1 MQRIKLIVEYDG
13 SGYHG
18 FQVQNNAHTVQ
29 AELEQAISRLNG
41 EKTAIMFAGR
51 TDAGVHAMG
60 QVVAFDSASSIPPDK
75 WQFALNSSLPPDIRV
90 LRSGLTR
97 PDFHPRFDALHKRYC
112 YVIYRRREGAIFY
125 RSLALINDERLDIE
139 AMSQACSLLMG
150 SQDFRAF
157 CASGSSA
164 KTYERMVYH
173 CSLEEHGPLLQFEIE
188 ANGFLY
194 NMVRIIVGTLL
205 NIGRGIYP
213 ARTMQDII
221 ASRDRSQAGPT
232 APPQGLYLLH
242 VTYPDEG
249 VSRGR
254 GC

>member
-1 MQRIKLIVEYDG
+1 LQRIKLIVEYDG

-29 AELEQAISRLNG
+29 SELEQAISRLNG

-51 TDAGVHAMG
+51 TDAGVHARG

-75 WQFALNSSLPPDIRV
+75 WQFALNSFLPPDIRV

-97 PDFHPRFDALHKRYC
+97 PDFHPRFDALHKRYR
-112 YVIYRRREGAIFY
+112 YLIYRRREGAVFY

-139 AMSQACSLLMG
+139 AMNQACSLLVG

-164 KTYERMVYH
+164 KTYQRTVYH
-173 CSLEEHGPLLQFEIE
+173 CSLEEQDPLLQFEIE
-188 ANGFLY
+188 ADGFLY

-213 ARTMQDII
+213 AQAMTDII

-232 APPQGLYLLH
+232 AHPQGLYLMH
-242 VTYPDEG
+242 VTYPGEG
-249 VSRGR
+249 EDD
-254 GC
+254 